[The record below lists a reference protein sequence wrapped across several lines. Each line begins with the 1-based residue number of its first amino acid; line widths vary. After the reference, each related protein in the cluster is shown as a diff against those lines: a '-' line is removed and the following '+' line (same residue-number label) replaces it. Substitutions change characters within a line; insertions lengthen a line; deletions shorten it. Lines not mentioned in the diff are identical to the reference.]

1 MYLPPEIEALLL
13 PSIETT
19 TSPWHISN
27 RPVARFVRDRL
38 HQRGQTRQDLHHL
51 MQWSKNTT
59 KSFRLIDQLL
69 SGEIPHELEPSHD
82 LFTRKALEALA
93 ATPREIQQLFA
104 EDIHFLDE
112 RARHHQRLRR
122 HQYYRTHGPTLQC
135 RPRYSRLMRH
145 APRLIYAKIPLS
157 PENPVPPT
165 PEKIQSLITDLGLI
179 GVIEHFGNFRH
190 DTDHDPHKPLDRHDS
205 FVQHLAD
212 PTTPATWRYHRLP
225 DDIHEFPK

>member
-1 MYLPPEIEALLL
+1 MYLPPDIEALLL

-27 RPVARFVRDRL
+27 RPFARIVRDRL

-59 KSFRLIDQLL
+59 KSFRAIDQLL

-82 LFTRKALEALA
+82 LFTRKALEALS
-93 ATPREIQQLFA
+93 ATPREIQQLLA

-112 RARHHQRLRR
+112 RARHHQRHRL
-122 HQYYRTHGPTLQC
+122 HQYYRAHGPTLQC
-135 RPRYSRLMRH
+135 WPRYPRMMRH
-145 APRLIYAKIPLS
+145 APRFIFAQITLS
-157 PENPVPPT
+157 PENPVPPPT
-165 PEKIQSLITDLGLI
+165 EEIHSLITDLGLI

-190 DTDHDPHKPLDRHDS
+190 DTDLDPGKPLDSHDS

-212 PTTPATWRYHRLP
+212 LTTPGTWRYHRLP